1 MNRNVRPIDSVLE
14 AIGQTSLGWLASL
27 PSREAP
33 AVPVRHECALAGI
46 VTRNDVLRH
55 VAGIR

>member
-1 MNRNVRPIDSVLE
+1 VNRNVRPIDRVLE
-14 AIGQTSLGWLASL
+14 AIGRTPLGRLASF

-33 AVPVRHECALAGI
+33 AVPVRRECALASI

>member
-1 MNRNVRPIDSVLE
+1 MNRNVRPTDGGLE
-14 AIGQTSLGWLASL
+14 AIGWTPLGRLASL
-27 PSREAP
+27 PSREVP
-33 AVPVRHECALAGI
+33 AVPLRRECALVGV

>member
-1 MNRNVRPIDSVLE
+1 VNRNVRPFDCVLE
-14 AIGQTSLGWLASL
+14 AIGRTPLGRLASF
-27 PSREAP
+27 PSCEAP
-33 AVPVRHECALAGI
+33 EALVRRERALVGI